1 MKIPVFKLFWLLLCV
16 LILEGCGGGRQGVL
30 SYEIGD
36 AGVTITDCEGS
47 AEGELVIPNEIEG
60 SPVTSIGDNAFWG
73 CGGLT
78 SITIPDSVTS
88 IGEVAFWNCSSLTSI
103 IIPETVTRIGGMAF
117 CRCYSLTSITLPDS
131 VTSIGWGAFGDC
143 RNLTSI
149 NIPEGVT
156 SIGEWAFFRC

>member
-73 CGGLT
+73 C
-78 SITIPDSVTS
+78 S
-88 IGEVAFWNCSSLTSI
+88 
-103 IIPETVTRIGGMAF
+103 
-117 CRCYSLTSITLPDS
+117 
-131 VTSIGWGAFGDC
+131 
-143 RNLTSI
+143 NLTSI
-149 NIPEGVT
+149 RLPKRFHSE
-156 SIGEWAFFRC
+156 SERKRIGLSSEVKINE